1 MSILKELNNYINA
14 GRNIISIQCQLPE
27 RVRIIESICLNIQMS
42 RHIPCYLWNLGQ
54 GSFHFIPSKH
64 ENSGES
70 NPSPIYPLAS
80 AFPDE
85 LNSQIT
91 SPLDV
96 ISQVAKCSSD
106 CFFIL
111 EDLHSFLQESGA
123 DMQSRITAQFLRSQ
137 LINLAFAW
145 ADTRKYAILLGTQ
158 ETELP
163 PILSSIIPEFWNPLP
178 HYQENVAL
186 LSELLPQMG
195 LSRDSLSRDSL
206 SADSLSADSLTT
218 NSLSTD
224 SLSPDNLTTDSLSTD
239 NLSTDSLSTDS
250 LSTDSLSTDSLSPN
264 NLTPDSLTPDSLTP
278 DSLTPDS
285 LTTDN
290 LTPDSLTPNNLTPNS
305 LTPNNLTTDNL
316 TPNNLTTDNLTTDN
330 LSMDSLIGNNLTTD
344 NLTFDSLTTDSLSPD
359 TTDNLTPDTTDNL
372 TPDTTDSLTPD
383 TTDSLTP
390 DSLTTDNLT
399 TDNLIPDNLTTNSLT
414 TDNLTTDNLTTD
426 NLTTDNLTTNNISP
440 DIPQLALAAG
450 GLSPEEIRSG
460 LRLVKAQ
467 QKPLIQGLLDF
478 KIQRLKA
485 FNLSF
490 IPRPNVSNFGGMDRI
505 RAGINGIKKDYSNE
519 ARSHGIPLPK
529 GWLLVGPPGTG
540 KTFVSKFCASILEFP
555 MIAVDTGAIASGG
568 ASYLRRLI
576 DRIEASA
583 PAVVYFD
590 ELDKLFPES
599 GQPADITQR
608 QVLGLLLTWLQDKIS
623 QTFVIAT
630 LNRLDSLPPELTR
643 LGRFDEIFYVGFP
656 QNGER
661 KDILHLHLARF
672 DERYNNG
679 NSPMS
684 DKDWRVIINQTV
696 NFTGAE
702 LSILVEK
709 AAKKLFHELKRIEI
723 NLEELL
729 ATRREITPLFMRDT
743 DRILRIENIAK
754 GVASPCSSPDSSIY
768 APPLTTLWG
777 KKNEN

>member
-1 MSILKELNNYINA
+1 MSILEELNNYINA
-14 GRNIISIQCQLPE
+14 GRNVISIQCQLPE

-54 GSFHFIPSKH
+54 GSFRFITSKH

-70 NPSPIYPLAS
+70 NPSLISPLAS

-85 LNSQIT
+85 LNSPIT

-96 ISQVAKCSSD
+96 IPRVAKCSFD

-111 EDLHSFLQESGA
+111 EDLHSFLPESGS
-123 DMQSRITAQFLRSQ
+123 DMESRITAQFLRSQ

-195 LSRDSLSRDSL
+195 LSRDSLS
-206 SADSLSADSLTT
+206 ADSLSVH
-218 NSLSTD
+218 SLSAN
-224 SLSPDNLTTDSLSTD
+224 NLTTDD
-239 NLSTDSLSTDS
+239 
-250 LSTDSLSTDSLSPN
+250 
-264 NLTPDSLTPDSLTP
+264 LTIG
-278 DSLTPDS
+278 S

-290 LTPDSLTPNNLTPNS
+290 LTTDDLTIASLTTDNLTAASLTAASLSTDNLTVASLTAASLTAASLSTDNLTVAS
-305 LTPNNLTTDNL
+305 LTPNNLTTDD
-316 TPNNLTTDNLTTDN
+316 LTTDDLTTA
-330 LSMDSLIGNNLTTD
+330 
-344 NLTFDSLTTDSLSPD
+344 SLS
-359 TTDNLTPDTTDNL
+359 TN
-372 TPDTTDSLTPD
+372 
-383 TTDSLTP
+383 
-390 DSLTTDNLT
+390 SLTTDNLT
-399 TDNLIPDNLTTNSLT
+399 TDDLTTDDLTTDDLTTDDLTTDDLTTASLTAASLSTDNLTVASLTTNSLT

-426 NLTTDNLTTNNISP
+426 SLTAASLSTASLSTNNLTTNRLNTDNFTPDILTTDKLTTNNLIA

-450 GLSPEEIRSG
+450 GLSTEEIKSG

-467 QKPLIQGLLDF
+467 KKPLIQGLLDF

-490 IPRPNVSNFGGMDRI
+490 TPRPNVGNFGGMDRI

-519 ARSHGIPLPK
+519 ARFHGIPLPK

-590 ELDKLFPES
+590 ELDKLFPDS

-608 QVLGLLLTWLQDKIS
+608 QVLGLLLTWLQDKVS

-672 DERYNNG
+672 DERYKNG

-709 AAKKLFHELKRIEI
+709 AARKLFHELKRIEI

-754 GVASPCSSPDSSIY
+754 GVATPCSSPDSSIY

-777 KKNEN
+777 KKNED

>member
-1 MSILKELNNYINA
+1 MSILELLNHSIES
-14 GRNIISIQCQLPE
+14 GRNVISIQCQLPE

-54 GSFHFIPSKH
+54 GSFLSIATRH
-64 ENSGES
+64 ELEAES
-70 NPSPIYPLAS
+70 NPSARSPIGEPAEPLPIPTENATRT
-80 AFPDE
+80 AFHNE
-85 LNSQIT
+85 LNAKVN

-96 ISQVAKCSSD
+96 IAQVNNYSED
-106 CFFIL
+106 GFFIL
-111 EDLHSFLQESGA
+111 EDLHSFLHESDS

-137 LINLAFAW
+137 LINLAFAI
-145 ADTRKYAILLGTQ
+145 ADTHKYVILLGTQ

-163 PILSSIIPEFWNPLP
+163 AILSSIIPEFWNPLP
-178 HYQENVAL
+178 HYEENEAL
-186 LSELLPQMG
+186 LQELLPEMG
-195 LSRDSLSRDSL
+195 LS
-206 SADSLSADSLTT
+206 
-218 NSLSTD
+218 
-224 SLSPDNLTTDSLSTD
+224 
-239 NLSTDSLSTDS
+239 
-250 LSTDSLSTDSLSPN
+250 
-264 NLTPDSLTPDSLTP
+264 
-278 DSLTPDS
+278 
-285 LTTDN
+285 
-290 LTPDSLTPNNLTPNS
+290 
-305 LTPNNLTTDNL
+305 
-316 TPNNLTTDNLTTDN
+316 
-330 LSMDSLIGNNLTTD
+330 G
-344 NLTFDSLTTDSLSPD
+344 
-359 TTDNLTPDTTDNL
+359 
-372 TPDTTDSLTPD
+372 
-383 TTDSLTP
+383 
-390 DSLTTDNLT
+390 
-399 TDNLIPDNLTTNSLT
+399 
-414 TDNLTTDNLTTD
+414 
-426 NLTTDNLTTNNISP
+426 

-450 GLSPEEIRSG
+450 GLSTEEIKSG
-460 LRLVKAQ
+460 LRWVKAQ
-467 QKPLIQGLLDF
+467 AKPLIQGLLDF

-490 IPRPNVSNFGGMDRI
+490 TPRPNVGNFGGMDRI
-505 RAGINGIKKDYSNE
+505 REGIKGIKKDYTNE
-519 ARSHGIPLPK
+519 ARLQGIPLPK

-590 ELDKLFPES
+590 ELDKLFPDA
-599 GQPADITQR
+599 GQPADMTQR
-608 QVLGLLLTWLQDKIS
+608 QVLGLLLTWLQDKVS

-672 DERYNNG
+672 DERYKNG
-679 NSPMS
+679 FSPLS
-684 DKDWRVIINQTV
+684 DQDWRVIINQTV

-709 AAKKLFHELKRIEI
+709 AARKLFHQGGKFEI

-729 ATRREITPLFMRDT
+729 ETRKEITPLFMRDT

-768 APPLTTLWG
+768 APPLTTFWG
-777 KKNEN
+777 KKHQ

>member
-70 NPSPIYPLAS
+70 NPSPIYPSAS
-80 AFPDE
+80 VFPDE
-85 LNSQIT
+85 LNSPVT

-96 ISQVAKCSSD
+96 IPYMAKCSSD

-111 EDLHSFLQESGA
+111 EDLHSFLQESGS
-123 DMQSRITAQFLRSQ
+123 DMESRITAQFLRSQ

-195 LSRDSLSRDSL
+195 LSRDSLS
-206 SADSLSADSLTT
+206 ADSLSADSLTT

-224 SLSPDNLTTDSLSTD
+224 NLSTD
-239 NLSTDSLSTDS
+239 NLSTDSLT
-250 LSTDSLSTDSLSPN
+250 PN
-264 NLTPDSLTPDSLTP
+264 
-278 DSLTPDS
+278 
-285 LTTDN
+285 N
-290 LTPDSLTPNNLTPNS
+290 LTPDSLTPNNLTTDNLTVDNLTADTLDNLTTNS
-305 LTPNNLTTDNL
+305 LTPNNLT
-316 TPNNLTTDNLTTDN
+316 P
-330 LSMDSLIGNNLTTD
+330 
-344 NLTFDSLTTDSLSPD
+344 DSLTT
-359 TTDNLTPDTTDNL
+359 N
-372 TPDTTDSLTPD
+372 
-383 TTDSLTP
+383 SLTP
-390 DSLTTDNLT
+390 DSLTPNNLT
-399 TDNLIPDNLTTNSLT
+399 PDNLTTN
-414 TDNLTTDNLTTD
+414 
-426 NLTTDNLTTNNISP
+426 NLTTNNLTPDNLIA

-490 IPRPNVSNFGGMDRI
+490 TPRPNVSNFGGMDRI

-672 DERYNNG
+672 DERYKNG

-709 AAKKLFHELKRIEI
+709 AAKKLFHELKKIEI

-777 KKNEN
+777 KKNEQ

>member
-195 LSRDSLSRDSL
+195 LSQDSLSRDSL
-206 SADSLSADSLTT
+206 TADS
-218 NSLSTD
+218 
-224 SLSPDNLTTDSLSTD
+224 
-239 NLSTDSLSTDS
+239 
-250 LSTDSLSTDSLSPN
+250 
-264 NLTPDSLTPDSLTP
+264 
-278 DSLTPDS
+278 
-285 LTTDN
+285 
-290 LTPDSLTPNNLTPNS
+290 
-305 LTPNNLTTDNL
+305 
-316 TPNNLTTDNLTTDN
+316 
-330 LSMDSLIGNNLTTD
+330 
-344 NLTFDSLTTDSLSPD
+344 
-359 TTDNLTPDTTDNL
+359 
-372 TPDTTDSLTPD
+372 
-383 TTDSLTP
+383 
-390 DSLTTDNLT
+390 
-399 TDNLIPDNLTTNSLT
+399 LTTNSLT
-414 TDNLTTDNLTTD
+414 TDNLTPDDLSINSLSPDNLSYDNLSPNNLIPNNLTTD

-490 IPRPNVSNFGGMDRI
+490 TPRPNVSNFGGMDRI

-608 QVLGLLLTWLQDKIS
+608 QVLGLLLTWLQDKVS

-672 DERYNNG
+672 DERYKNG

-777 KKNEN
+777 KKNEQY

>member
-1 MSILKELNNYINA
+1 MSILEELNNYINA
-14 GRNIISIQCQLPE
+14 GRNVISIQCQLPE
-27 RVRIIESICLNIQMS
+27 RVRIIESMCLNIQMS

-54 GSFHFIPSKH
+54 GSFRFITSKH

-70 NPSPIYPLAS
+70 NPFLISPLAS
-80 AFPDE
+80 TFSDE

-96 ISQVAKCSSD
+96 IPRVAKCSFD

-111 EDLHSFLQESGA
+111 EDLHSFLPESGS
-123 DMQSRITAQFLRSQ
+123 DMESRITAQFLRSQ

-145 ADTRKYAILLGTQ
+145 ADTCKYTILLGTQ

-186 LSELLPQMG
+186 LSEILPQMG
-195 LSRDSLSRDSL
+195 LSRDSLSGDNLSVHSL
-206 SADSLSADSLTT
+206 SA
-218 NSLSTD
+218 N
-224 SLSPDNLTTDSLSTD
+224 NLTTDD
-239 NLSTDSLSTDS
+239 
-250 LSTDSLSTDSLSPN
+250 
-264 NLTPDSLTPDSLTP
+264 LTIGSLTKNSLTT
-278 DSLTPDS
+278 DDLTTASLTIAS

-290 LTPDSLTPNNLTPNS
+290 LTPDSLST
-305 LTPNNLTTDNL
+305 NNLTTNRL
-316 TPNNLTTDNLTTDN
+316 N
-330 LSMDSLIGNNLTTD
+330 
-344 NLTFDSLTTDSLSPD
+344 
-359 TTDNLTPDTTDNL
+359 TDNLTPDI
-372 TPDTTDSLTPD
+372 
-383 TTDSLTP
+383 
-390 DSLTTDNLT
+390 LTTDKLSTN
-399 TDNLIPDNLTTNSLT
+399 NLIA
-414 TDNLTTDNLTTD
+414 
-426 NLTTDNLTTNNISP
+426 

-450 GLSPEEIRSG
+450 GLSPEEIKSG

-467 QKPLIQGLLDF
+467 KKPLIQGLLDF

-490 IPRPNVSNFGGMDRI
+490 TPRPNVGNFGGMDRI
-505 RAGINGIKKDYSNE
+505 RAGINGIKKDYSNS

-590 ELDKLFPES
+590 ELDKLFPDS
-599 GQPADITQR
+599 GQPTDITQR
-608 QVLGLLLTWLQDKIS
+608 QVLGLLLTWLQDKVS

-709 AAKKLFHELKRIEI
+709 AARKLFHELKIIEI

-754 GVASPCSSPDSSIY
+754 GVATPCSSPDSSIY

-777 KKNEN
+777 KKNED